1 MHRTPPYFLIGI
13 IAVFV
18 GLPLYWWA
26 FPPRLPIGAADG
38 TYANPCCEPI
48 KLHNGQMTFGHSQ
61 TISYVVEYDKVSPYV
76 LPSAYVGISGG
87 KAVQIERSISPS
99 FLRLAD
105 TSRSETIELP
115 SDTAIF
121 TFKRVKTNGR

>member
-1 MHRTPPYFLIGI
+1 MIGI
-13 IAVFV
+13 IAVFIV
-18 GLPLYWWA
+18 VPMYWWV

-38 TYANPCCEPI
+38 TYVNSCCEPI
-48 KLHNGQMTFGHSQ
+48 KLQNGQMSFGHSQ

-105 TSRSETIELP
+105 TKRPEAIELP

-121 TFKRVKTNGR
+121 TFKRVKRNGS